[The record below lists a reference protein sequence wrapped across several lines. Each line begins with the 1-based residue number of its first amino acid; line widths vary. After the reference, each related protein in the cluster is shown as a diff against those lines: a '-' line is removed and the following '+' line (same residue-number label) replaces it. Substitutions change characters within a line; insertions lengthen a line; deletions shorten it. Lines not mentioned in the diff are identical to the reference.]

1 MKVIVAKMPGGKAV
15 SVNLEEGATVM
26 DAISAAG
33 YSNGLEGGFELRK
46 NDDPA
51 NADDLVAHS
60 DIISLTAKI
69 TGNSQGIIK
78 LAFKRNDGSYVRQ
91 DFLCSFPLKAKDFF
105 APDVDAKRLEI
116 EAFILSHSERD
127 DFNASDYVFYPIKK
141 DQSSDVKAKGLNNCN
156 YIAPETMIVIENK
169 DSGDAPKVM
178 SVDTAIKLY
187 ESMSEIH
194 ETSENIESNIDAA
207 EKSEESKP
215 KKKSQKPSKK
225 TNKTACKC
233 EDKCECKKE
242 PRENTKDLDASLSA
256 LRRILIEV
264 DKDETSVA
272 SISRYDMSIRDAIDL
287 FRSLGYVLDYDRKI
301 SISIDLIT
309 HE

>member
-78 LAFKRNDGSYVRQ
+78 LAFKRNDGSYARQ

-105 APDVDAKRLEI
+105 APDIDAKRLEI

-169 DSGDAPKVM
+169 DSESAPKVM

-187 ESMSEIH
+187 ELMSEIP

-207 EKSEESKP
+207 EKSEEIKP
-215 KKKSQKPSKK
+215 KKKLRKI
-225 TNKTACKC
+225 NKTTCKC
-233 EDKCECKKE
+233 EDTCECKKE

-309 HE
+309 RE